1 MINTKEYGIIDMQNE
16 MKWIETIQGI
26 LAMLSMIL
34 LMLVVRDDVKLFSI
48 TATKDK
54 VFFELWKSNML
65 LTWDLGQ

>member
-1 MINTKEYGIIDMQNE
+1 
-16 MKWIETIQGI
+16 
-26 LAMLSMIL
+26 MLSMIL

>member
-16 MKWIETIQGI
+16 IKWIETIQGI

>member
-1 MINTKEYGIIDMQNE
+1 MNMQNE